1 MLTYTIRRLAMAVPT
16 LLLIALVIFALLE
29 LAPGDPMAQMPLTVS
44 DTVRAEMRA
53 ALGLGEPA
61 PARFAAWLWQVFAVE
76 PRVLLDTVLGTNLAE
91 GLPRVQSWQ
100 SRSPVF
106 SVIAERLPQTLWV
119 VGMAYVI
126 GILAAL
132 PIGIWSACR
141 RHSPVDHA
149 ATAVTMLGYAVPPF
163 FSGLLAILVFTYWL
177 GWFPSVYD
185 TTYRVTG
192 WAGLRFQLWQMTLP
206 VLVLS
211 VQTTAMLARY
221 LRAAMIDELQS
232 LYVRAARAK
241 GMGEAAV
248 VLGHALRN
256 AMIPVVTIVALG
268 LPQVFGGAIITEQIF
283 RVNGVGHLLITSI
296 QASDWP
302 MVQTVTF
309 LLAILIVGFNI
320 LADLLYGWLDPRV
333 RHD

>member
-1 MLTYTIRRLAMAVPT
+1 MLTYSIRRLAMAVPT
-16 LLLIALVIFALLE
+16 LLLIALVIFTLLE

-44 DTVRAEMRA
+44 DAVRAEMRA

-61 PARFAAWLWQVFAVE
+61 PVRFAAWMWQVFAVE
-76 PRVLLDTVLGTNLAE
+76 PRVLLDTVLDTNLAE

-106 SVIAERLPQTLWV
+106 AVIAERLPQTLWV

-132 PIGIWSACR
+132 PIGIWSAYR
-141 RHSPVDHA
+141 RHSLADHA

-185 TTYRVTG
+185 TTYEVTG
-192 WAGLRFQLWQMTLP
+192 WAEFRFQLRQMALP

-221 LRAAMIDELQS
+221 LRAAMIDELHS